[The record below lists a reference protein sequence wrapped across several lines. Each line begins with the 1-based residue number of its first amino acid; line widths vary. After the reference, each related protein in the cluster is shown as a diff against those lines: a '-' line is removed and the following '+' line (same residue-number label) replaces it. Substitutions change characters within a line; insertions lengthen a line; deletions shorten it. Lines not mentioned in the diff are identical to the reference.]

1 MEILKMRLPT
11 CAEYSLLVEATSD
24 DDNIIL
30 WKNMCF
36 WCWDTCP
43 DCASH
48 RAVRGYRSAH
58 FWYDDAAAARH
69 AHIGFRPAFEIQN
82 PDALGSN
89 KVVTVGTLYMDGRPV
104 RVPEKPVLNGDIWS
118 YVPGSKLELRPALD
132 DPAYQVRAIKA
143 GNTLIA
149 DRTLLKYASW
159 NDIQMALDN
168 EGRSYLV
175 LNWKNFIFQ
184 KSPKS

>member
-118 YVPGSKLELRPALD
+118 YVPGSKLELQTARCSNMLPGTTFRWL
-132 DPAYQVRAIKA
+132 
-143 GNTLIA
+143 
-149 DRTLLKYASW
+149 
-159 NDIQMALDN
+159 
-168 EGRSYLV
+168 
-175 LNWKNFIFQ
+175 
-184 KSPKS
+184 